1 VSRVAIVTGGASGM
15 GLATVDRLR
24 DQGVDVTSFDVQ
36 GERPV
41 DVSDQAAVE
50 AAVAAVRGRS
60 GPIDIV
66 VNAAGIGVGGLV
78 GGENYVED
86 WNRALAVNLTGP
98 MLVVRACI
106 DDLTASGHGRI
117 VNVAST
123 EALSSQR
130 FTGAYSVSKHG
141 LLGFTRSI
149 AVDYAR
155 TGLTSNCICPGA
167 TDTPM
172 VAGIPPERRAEFI
185 RRNVPMGRW
194 GTADEIAYMIVS
206 LTSLEASFVN
216 GAVITVDGGMTAKGP

>member
-1 VSRVAIVTGGASGM
+1 MSRVAIVTGGASGM

-50 AAVAAVRGRS
+50 AAVADVRARS
-60 GPIDIV
+60 GPIDSV

-78 GGENYVED
+78 GGDAYVED

-123 EALSSQR
+123 EALSAQR

-172 VAGIPPERRAEFI
+172 VADIPPERRAEFI
-185 RRNVPMGRW
+185 RRNVPAGRW

-206 LTSLEASFVN
+206 LTSVEASFVN

>member
-36 GERPV
+36 GDHPV

-50 AAVAAVRGRS
+50 AAVAEVRARS
-60 GPIDIV
+60 GSIDIV

-78 GGENYVED
+78 GGDAYVED

-185 RRNVPMGRW
+185 RRNVPLGRW

-206 LTSLEASFVN
+206 LTSVEASFVN

>member
-1 VSRVAIVTGGASGM
+1 MSRVAIVTGGASGM

-36 GERPV
+36 GEHPV

-50 AAVAAVRGRS
+50 AAVAEVRARS

-78 GGENYVED
+78 GGDTYVDD

-206 LTSLEASFVN
+206 LTSVEASFVN

>member
-1 VSRVAIVTGGASGM
+1 MSRVAIVTGGASGM

-36 GERPV
+36 GEHPV

-50 AAVAAVRGRS
+50 AAVAEVRARS

-78 GGENYVED
+78 GGDAYVED

>member
-1 VSRVAIVTGGASGM
+1 MSRVAIVTGGASGM

-36 GERPV
+36 GDHPV

-50 AAVAAVRGRS
+50 AAVAEVRARS

-78 GGENYVED
+78 GGDAYVED

-206 LTSLEASFVN
+206 LTALEASFVN

>member
-1 VSRVAIVTGGASGM
+1 MSRVAIVTGGASGM

-36 GERPV
+36 GDHPV

-50 AAVAAVRGRS
+50 AAVAEVRARS

-78 GGENYVED
+78 GGDAYVED

-172 VAGIPPERRAEFI
+172 VAGIPAERRAEFI

-206 LTSLEASFVN
+206 LTSVEAAFVN

>member
-1 VSRVAIVTGGASGM
+1 MSRVAIVTGGASGM

-36 GERPV
+36 GEHPV
-41 DVSDQAAVE
+41 DVSDHAAVE
-50 AAVAAVRGRS
+50 AAVAEVRARS

-78 GGENYVED
+78 GGDTYVDD

-206 LTSLEASFVN
+206 LTALEASFVN

>member
-36 GERPV
+36 GEHPV

-50 AAVAAVRGRS
+50 AAVAEVRARS

-78 GGENYVED
+78 GGDAYVED

-185 RRNVPMGRW
+185 RRNVPIGRW

-206 LTSLEASFVN
+206 LTSVDASFVN

>member
-1 VSRVAIVTGGASGM
+1 MSRVAIVTGGASGM

-36 GERPV
+36 GDHPV

-50 AAVAAVRGRS
+50 AAVAEVRARS
-60 GPIDIV
+60 GSIDIV

-78 GGENYVED
+78 GGDAYVED

-185 RRNVPMGRW
+185 RRNVPLGRW

-206 LTSLEASFVN
+206 LTSVEASFVN

>member
-36 GERPV
+36 GDHPV

-50 AAVAAVRGRS
+50 AAVAEVRARS

-78 GGENYVED
+78 GGDAYVED

-206 LTSLEASFVN
+206 LTSVEASFVN

>member
-1 VSRVAIVTGGASGM
+1 MSRVAIVTGGASGM
-15 GLATVDRLR
+15 GAATVARLEA
-24 DQGVDVTSFDVQ
+24 QGVDVTVFDVQ

-41 DVSDQAAVE
+41 DVSDRLAVE
-50 AAVAAVRGRS
+50 SAVAEVRERS
-60 GPIDIV
+60 GPVDIV
-66 VNAAGIGVGGLV
+66 VNCAGIGVGGLV
-78 GGENYVED
+78 EGDRYVDD
-86 WNRALAVNLTGP
+86 WERALAVNLNGA
-98 MLVVRACI
+98 MYVVRACI
-106 DDLTASGHGRI
+106 GDLTASGHGRI
-117 VNVAST
+117 VNVSST

-130 FTGAYSVSKHG
+130 FTGAYSVSKHA

-185 RRNVPMGRW
+185 RRNVPAGRW
-194 GTADEIAYMIVS
+194 GTPDEVAYVIVA
-206 LTSLEASFVN
+206 LTAIEASFVN

>member
-36 GERPV
+36 GEHPV

-50 AAVAAVRGRS
+50 AAVAEVRARS

-78 GGENYVED
+78 GGDTYVDD

-106 DDLTASGHGRI
+106 EDLTASGHGRI

-155 TGLTSNCICPGA
+155 TGLTSNCVCPGA

-206 LTSLEASFVN
+206 LTALEASFVN

>member
-1 VSRVAIVTGGASGM
+1 MSRVAIVTGGASGM

-36 GERPV
+36 GDHPV

-50 AAVAAVRGRS
+50 AAVAEVRARS
-60 GPIDIV
+60 GSIDIV

-78 GGENYVED
+78 GGDAYVED

-206 LTSLEASFVN
+206 LTSVEASFVN

>member
-1 VSRVAIVTGGASGM
+1 MSRVAIVTGGASGM

-36 GERPV
+36 GDHPV

-50 AAVAAVRGRS
+50 AAMAEVRARS
-60 GPIDIV
+60 GTIDIV

-78 GGENYVED
+78 GGDAYVED

-206 LTSLEASFVN
+206 LTSVEASFVN

>member
-1 VSRVAIVTGGASGM
+1 MSRVAIVTGGASGM

-36 GERPV
+36 GDHPV

-50 AAVAAVRGRS
+50 AAVAEVRARS
-60 GPIDIV
+60 GSIDIV

-78 GGENYVED
+78 GGDAYVED

-172 VAGIPPERRAEFI
+172 VAGIPPERRAEFV

-206 LTSLEASFVN
+206 LTSVEASFVN

>member
-1 VSRVAIVTGGASGM
+1 MSRVAIVTGGASGM

-36 GERPV
+36 GDHPV

-50 AAVAAVRGRS
+50 AAVAEVRARS

-78 GGENYVED
+78 GGDAYVED

-206 LTSLEASFVN
+206 LTSVEASFVN

>member
-1 VSRVAIVTGGASGM
+1 MAEVPA
-15 GLATVDRLR
+15 
-24 DQGVDVTSFDVQ
+24 
-36 GERPV
+36 
-41 DVSDQAAVE
+41 
-50 AAVAAVRGRS
+50 RS

-78 GGENYVED
+78 GGDGYVDD
-86 WNRALAVNLTGP
+86 WDRALAVNLTGP

>member
-1 VSRVAIVTGGASGM
+1 MGA
-15 GLATVDRLR
+15 ATVDRLR
-24 DQGVDVTSFDVQ
+24 AQGVEVAVLDVQ
-36 GERPV
+36 GEHPV
-41 DVSDQAAVE
+41 DVSDRGAVE
-50 AAVAAVRGRS
+50 AAVAEARERS

-66 VNAAGIGVGGLV
+66 VNCAGIGVGGLV
-78 GGENYVED
+78 EGDAYVED
-86 WNRALAVNLTGP
+86 WERALAVNLNGA
-98 MLVVRACI
+98 MYLVRACI
-106 DDLTASGHGRI
+106 ADLAASGHGRI

-130 FTGAYSVSKHG
+130 FTGAYSVSKHA

-185 RRNVPMGRW
+185 RRNVPAGRW
-194 GTADEIAYMIVS
+194 GTPDEVAYMIVA
-206 LTSLEASFVN
+206 LTAVEASFVN

>member
-1 VSRVAIVTGGASGM
+1 M

-36 GERPV
+36 GEHPV

-50 AAVAAVRGRS
+50 AAVAEVRARS

-78 GGENYVED
+78 GGDAYVDD

-130 FTGAYSVSKHG
+130 CTGAYSVSKHG

-155 TGLTSNCICPGA
+155 TGLTSNCVCPGA

-185 RRNVPMGRW
+185 RRNVPIGRW
-194 GTADEIAYMIVS
+194 GTADEIAYVIVS
-206 LTSLEASFVN
+206 LTAVEASFVN

>member
-1 VSRVAIVTGGASGM
+1 VNRVAVVTGGASGM
-15 GLATVDRLR
+15 GLATVERLR
-24 DQGVDVTSFDVQ
+24 AQGVDVTSFDVQ
-36 GERPV
+36 GDRPV
-41 DVSDQAAVE
+41 DVSDE
-50 AAVAAVRGRS
+50 AAVNAAVAEVRERS

-78 GGENYVED
+78 EGDGYVDD
-86 WNRALAVNLTGP
+86 WNRVLAVNLTGA

-106 DDLTASGHGRI
+106 GDLAASGTGRI
-117 VNVAST
+117 VNVSST
-123 EALSSQR
+123 EALSAQR

-172 VAGIPPERRAEFI
+172 VAGIPAERRAEFI
-185 RRNVPMGRW
+185 RRNVPIGRW
-194 GTADEIAYMIVS
+194 GTPDEVAYMIVA
-206 LTSLEASFVN
+206 LTAVEASFVN

>member
-1 VSRVAIVTGGASGM
+1 MSRVAIVTGGASGM

-36 GERPV
+36 GPHPV
-41 DVSDQAAVE
+41 DVSDRAAVE
-50 AAVAAVRGRS
+50 AAVAEVRARS

-78 GGENYVED
+78 GGDAYVED

-194 GTADEIAYMIVS
+194 GTADEVAYMIVS
-206 LTSLEASFVN
+206 LTALEASFVN

>member
-36 GERPV
+36 GDHPV

-50 AAVAAVRGRS
+50 AAVAEVRARS
-60 GPIDIV
+60 GSIDIV

-78 GGENYVED
+78 GGDAYVED

-206 LTSLEASFVN
+206 LTSVEASFVN

>member
-1 VSRVAIVTGGASGM
+1 MSRVAIVTGGASGM
-15 GLATVDRLR
+15 GLATVGRLR
-24 DQGVDVTSFDVQ
+24 AQGVDVHVFDVQ
-36 GERPV
+36 GPTPV
-41 DVSDQAAVE
+41 DVSDRAAVE
-50 AAVAAVRGRS
+50 AAVAEVRAAS
-60 GPIDIV
+60 GPVDIV
-66 VNAAGIGVGGLV
+66 VNAAGVGVGGVV
-78 GGENYVED
+78 GGERYVED
-86 WNRALAVNLTGP
+86 WDRALAVNLTGP

-141 LLGFTRSI
+141 LLGFSRSI

-155 TGLTSNCICPGA
+155 TGLTSNCVCPGA

-185 RRNVPMGRW
+185 RRNVPVGRW
-194 GTADEIAYMIVS
+194 GTADEIAYVIVS
-206 LTSLEASFVN
+206 LTAVEASFVN
-216 GAVITVDGGMTAKGP
+216 GAVIAVDGGMTAKGP

>member
-36 GERPV
+36 GDHPV

-50 AAVAAVRGRS
+50 AAVAEVRARS

-78 GGENYVED
+78 GGDAYVED

-185 RRNVPMGRW
+185 RRNVPLGRW

-206 LTSLEASFVN
+206 LTSVEASFVN

>member
-1 VSRVAIVTGGASGM
+1 MSRVAIVTGGASGM
-15 GLATVDRLR
+15 GLATADRLR

-36 GERPV
+36 GDHPV

-50 AAVAAVRGRS
+50 AAVAEVRARS

-78 GGENYVED
+78 GGDAYVED

-206 LTSLEASFVN
+206 LTSVEASFVN